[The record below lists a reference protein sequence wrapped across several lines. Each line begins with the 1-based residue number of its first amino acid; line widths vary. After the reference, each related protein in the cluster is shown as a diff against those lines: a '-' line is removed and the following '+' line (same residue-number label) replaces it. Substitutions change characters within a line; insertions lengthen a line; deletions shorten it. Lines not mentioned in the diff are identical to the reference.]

1 LFCSSEYRFRPQKKH
16 SSLLGQFQLK
26 LNLLNQPNN
35 MAPRLFSLMGISLVI
50 CTVMLLEATQLHS
63 AAAVRFNGSG
73 NPNSRQISNAERTS
87 DAPLVHSTS
96 DVEPALQYAVITD
109 WQQGESVFQTTDYTE
124 NFGVASSRSS
134 NVNTQGIGELESSS
148 VIDHGHH
155 HVVFNPQ
162 RANKG
167 SPVSGPPQGN
177 PGGH

>member
-1 LFCSSEYRFRPQKKH
+1 
-16 SSLLGQFQLK
+16 
-26 LNLLNQPNN
+26 
-35 MAPRLFSLMGISLVI
+35 MAPRLLSLMGISLVI
-50 CTVMLLEATQLHS
+50 CTVIVLLEATQLQS
-63 AAAVRFNGSG
+63 AAAVRFNGSE
-73 NPNSRQISNAERTS
+73 NPSYSRQISNAERTS

-109 WQQGESVFQTTDYTE
+109 CQQGESLFQTTDYTE

-162 RANKG
+162 RANRG